1 MKVIVFYFALFA
13 FINIVKA
20 QKVPM
25 NASNIAMS
33 RSDVS
38 ACNIPNSG
46 WFQIVAERNFD
57 NLALPNSSQKP
68 SKPSKVKKIGQF
80 KISPN
85 PATDVLSVSQSSE
98 KATSGEWSIFDT
110 AGKFLLSKKVS
121 ENDIETTLNIQ
132 GLSEGIY
139 FVSFSVNGQKR
150 FTQKLIKIK
159 SN

>member
-1 MKVIVFYFALFA
+1 MTLSSEQKAVIKAIAYQCPSQGGNAVFSARSLYAMVEKV
-13 FINIVKA
+13 
-20 QKVPM
+20 
-25 NASNIAMS
+25 
-33 RSDVS
+33 
-38 ACNIPNSG
+38 
-46 WFQIVAERNFD
+46 NFD
-57 NLALPNSSQKP
+57 DLALCNAKNVQTEP
-68 SKPSKVKKIGQF
+68 VAALKIKRNDPF

-98 KATSGEWSIFDT
+98 KAASGEWLIFDT
-110 AGKFLLSKKVS
+110 AGKLLLSKKVS

-150 FTQKLIKIK
+150 FTQKLFKIK